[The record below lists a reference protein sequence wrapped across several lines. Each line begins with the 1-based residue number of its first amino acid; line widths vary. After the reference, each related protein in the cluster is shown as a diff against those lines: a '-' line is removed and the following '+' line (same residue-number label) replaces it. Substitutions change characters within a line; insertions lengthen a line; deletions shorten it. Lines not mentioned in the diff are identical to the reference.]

1 MPAFVMRLRSV
12 LVAMTIVIM
21 IPVTAQSLTYGEWQ
35 ARSAKDARLLPG
47 FKGHQLT
54 PAQKASNLELVRK
67 VLEVGTDR
75 RTASDHLVG
84 LGRQHLVEGDL
95 VSAMYRFNHAWLVDS
110 TNASG
115 YHGFG
120 LFFLAMDRKTQAVT
134 QFALGLERD
143 STHVPLLRD
152 MASTLLAGQYEL
164 RSEKPEKADTMTRT
178 AVALL
183 KRAHAR
189 APEDAAVLMKLTV
202 CHAVLRDCEGAR
214 AWMALY
220 LASGD
225 KTDLLATKALMD
237 RECPLLEAPGMAR

>member
-1 MPAFVMRLRSV
+1 M
-12 LVAMTIVIM
+12 LVIAMNTLT
-21 IPVTAQSLTYGEWQ
+21 VTAQHLTYSDWQ
-35 ARSAKDARLLPG
+35 VRSAQDARLSPG

-54 PAQKASNLELVRK
+54 PAQKASNEELVRR
-67 VLEVGTDR
+67 VLEVGADR

-95 VSAMYRFNHAWLVDS
+95 VSAIYRFNHAWLVDS
-110 TNASG
+110 TNASV

-120 LFFLAMDRKTQAVT
+120 LFFLALDRNTEAGE
-134 QFALGLERD
+134 QFAWGLERD

-164 RSEKPEKADTMTRT
+164 RAEKPEKADTMTRT

-189 APEDAAVLMKLTV
+189 APEDASVLMKLTV
-202 CHAVLRDCEGAR
+202 CHTLLKDCDEAR
-214 AWMALY
+214 AWMARY
-220 LASGD
+220 VATGD
-225 KTDLLATKALMD
+225 KTDLLATKAAMA
-237 RECPLLEAPGMAR
+237 RECPASKGPVTAH